1 MDGECAMDEAL
12 KHKAASCWERY
23 ASSEE
28 RAGMDTLAAEF
39 LRFLTQCKTERETIA
54 WVVEQAGACGFSDD
68 LRQDLVMLPFRSKAV
83 LLARRGTKPLAEG
96 LRLITAHADTPHLD
110 LKQHPLHEECQV
122 ALMKTHYYGG
132 LKKYQWLARP
142 LALHGT
148 IVDMDGRV
156 IPVCIGE
163 DETDPVFTVLDLL
176 PHLARKQREETVEK
190 AFVAEKLNIAIG
202 HEPAATDEEAK
213 VRQRVLELLSERYA
227 IREEDLY
234 SAELQIVP
242 TGKARFVGLDRALL
256 GGYGQDDRLC
266 VFAAFKAFMDA
277 PKGERTQI
285 LLLWDKEEIGSDGA
299 TGAKSRFME
308 YALADILDAW
318 EPETKLRHVLG
329 RTKAVSADVHCPMD
343 PDYQDVHDKY
353 NASLLGFGPVFSK
366 FTGHGGKYGASEA
379 DCEYV
384 AWFRALLAAENI
396 PWQMAEMGKV
406 DEGGG
411 GTVAKELAIYGME
424 IIDFGPGVL
433 SMHSPFEISSKADLL
448 ATVQAYNAFYRS

>member
-1 MDGECAMDEAL
+1 MDETLKYKAANCWELYGSDADRGAMD
-12 KHKAASCWERY
+12 SV
-23 ASSEE
+23 
-28 RAGMDTLAAEF
+28 AGEF
-39 LRFLTQCKTERETIA
+39 LDFLTRCKTERETVA
-54 WVVEQAGACGFSDD
+54 WVAEQAAARGFSDAPAQG
-68 LRQDLVMLPFRSKAV
+68 RIMVTFRSKAI
-83 LLARRGTKPLAEG
+83 LLARRGTLPVSDG
-96 LRLITAHADTPHLD
+96 LRLITAHVDTPHLD

-132 LKKYQWLARP
+132 IKKYQWLARP

-148 IVDMDGRV
+148 VATMDGRAV
-156 IPVCIGE
+156 AVCIGE
-163 DETDPVFTVLDLL
+163 HEDDPVFTVLDLL

-190 AFVAEKLNIAIG
+190 AFVGEKLNLAFG

-213 VRQRVLELLSERYA
+213 VRQRVLELLHERYA
-227 IREEDLY
+227 IREEDLF
-234 SAELQIVP
+234 SAELQVVP
-242 TGKARFVGLDRALL
+242 AGRARYVGLDRSLL

-277 PKGERTQI
+277 SAEGHAQV
-285 LLLWDKEEIGSDGA
+285 LLLCDREEVGADGA
-299 TGAKSRFME
+299 TGSKSRFME
-308 YALADILDAW
+308 NALADVVEAW
-318 EPETKLRHVLG
+318 EPEARLRHVLS

-343 PDYQDVHDKY
+343 PDYQDVHDKH

-384 AWFRALLAAENI
+384 AWFRALLAAEGI

-411 GTVAKELAIYGME
+411 GTVAKDLAVYGME
-424 IIDFGPGVL
+424 VIDFGPGVL
-433 SMHSPFEISSKADLL
+433 SMHSPFEISSKADLY
-448 ATVQAYNAFYRS
+448 ATVKAYTAFYRS

>member
-1 MDGECAMDEAL
+1 MDEVL
-12 KHKAASCWERY
+12 KFKGKSCWERY
-23 ASSEE
+23 GSGAD
-28 RAGMDTLAAEF
+28 RDVMDGMAREYLD
-39 LRFLTQCKTERETIA
+39 FLTRCKTERETVA
-54 WVVEQAGACGFSDD
+54 WVAEKASAAGFCADFGAG
-68 LRQDLVMLPFRSKAV
+68 LAMIPFRSKAI
-83 LLARRGTKPLAEG
+83 LLARRGSGRLADG

-132 LKKYQWLARP
+132 IKKYQWLARP
-142 LALHGT
+142 MALHGT
-148 IVDMDGRV
+148 VVALDGRV

-163 DETDPVFTVLDLL
+163 EADDPVFTVMDLL

-190 AFVAEKLNIAIG
+190 AFVGEKLNLACG
-202 HEPAATDEEAK
+202 HEPASTEEEGK
-213 VRQRVLELLSERYA
+213 VRQKVLELLHERYS
-227 IREEDLY
+227 IREEDLF
-234 SAELQIVP
+234 SAELQVVP
-242 TGKARFVGLDRALL
+242 AGRARFVGLDRAML

-266 VFAAFKAFMDA
+266 VFTAVKSFLEA
-277 PKGERTQI
+277 PAGSHTQV
-285 LLLWDKEEIGSDGA
+285 LLLFDKEEIGSDGA

-308 YALADILDAW
+308 HAVADLVDAW
-318 EPETKLRHVLG
+318 EPGTALRHVLA
-329 RTKAVSADVHCPMD
+329 RSRAVSADVHCPMD

-384 AWFRALLAAENI
+384 AWFRALLAAEDI

-411 GTVAKELAIYGME
+411 GTVAKDLAIYGME

-433 SMHSPFEISSKADLL
+433 SMHSPFEISSKADLY
-448 ATVQAYNAFYRS
+448 ATVKAYSAFYRS

>member
-1 MDGECAMDEAL
+1 MDEAL
-12 KHKAASCWERY
+12 KHKSASCWERY

-28 RAGMDTLAAEF
+28 RSGMDALAAEF
-39 LRFLTQCKTERETIA
+39 LSFLTQCKTERETIA
-54 WVVEQAGACGFSDD
+54 WVVEQAGGCGFSGD
-68 LRQDLVMLPFRSKAV
+68 LRQDLVMLPFRSKAM
-83 LLARRGTKPLAEG
+83 LLARRGTNPLAQG

-148 IVDMDGRV
+148 VVAMDGRV

-163 DETDPVFTVLDLL
+163 NEDDPVFTVLDLL

-202 HEPAATDEEAK
+202 HEPAATEEDAK
-213 VRQRVLELLSERYA
+213 VRQRVLELLFERYA

-242 TGKARFVGLDRALL
+242 AGKARFVGLDRALL

-266 VFAAFKAFMDA
+266 VFAAFKAFMAA
-277 PKGERTQI
+277 PAGEHTQI

-318 EPETKLRHVLG
+318 EPDTKLRHVLG

>member
-1 MDGECAMDEAL
+1 MDEAL

-28 RAGMDTLAAEF
+28 RAGMDALAAEF
-39 LRFLTQCKTERETIA
+39 LSFLTQCKTERETIA
-54 WVVEQAGACGFSDD
+54 WVVEQAGASGFSGD

-83 LLARRGTKPLAEG
+83 LLARRGRKPLAEG

-163 DETDPVFTVLDLL
+163 SESDPVFTVLDLL

-202 HEPAATDEEAK
+202 HEPAVTDEEAK
-213 VRQRVLELLSERYA
+213 VRQRVLELLFERYA

-242 TGKARFVGLDRALL
+242 AGKARFVGLDRALL

-266 VFAAFKAFMDA
+266 VFAAFKAFMAA
-277 PKGERTQI
+277 PAGEHTQI

-308 YALADILDAW
+308 YALADILESW
-318 EPETKLRHVLG
+318 EPATRLRHVLG

-411 GTVAKELAIYGME
+411 GTVAKELAVYGME

>member
-1 MDGECAMDEAL
+1 MDEVL

-23 ASSEE
+23 TASDD
-28 RAGMDTLAAEF
+28 RAAMDLLANEF
-39 LRFLTQCKTERETIA
+39 LDFLTRCKTERETIA
-54 WVVEQAGACGFSDD
+54 WVAEQAAACGFSDD
-68 LRQDLVMLPFRSKAV
+68 LRQDLVILPFRSKAAI
-83 LLARRGTKPLAEG
+83 LARRGTKPLAEG

-148 IVDMDGRV
+148 IVAMDGRV

-163 DETDPVFTVLDLL
+163 DEADPVFTVLDLL

-202 HEPAATDEEAK
+202 HEPAETDEDAK
-213 VRQRVLELLSERYA
+213 VRQRVLELLYGRYA

-242 TGKARFVGLDRALL
+242 SGKARFVGLDRALL

-277 PKGERTQI
+277 PSGDHTQI

-308 YALADILDAW
+308 YALEDILDAW
-318 EPETKLRHVLG
+318 EPGTRLRHVLG

-353 NASLLGFGPVFSK
+353 NASLLGYGPVFSK

-384 AWFRALLAAENI
+384 AWFTKLLSAENI

-411 GTVAKELAIYGME
+411 GTVAKELAVYGME

-448 ATVQAYNAFYRS
+448 ATVHAYNAFYCS

>member
-1 MDGECAMDEAL
+1 MDEAL
-12 KHKAASCWERY
+12 DHKGRNCWDRY
-23 ASSEE
+23 GSETE
-28 RAGMDTLAAEF
+28 MRAMDALAGEYVD
-39 LRFLTQCKTERETIA
+39 FLTRCKTERETVQWA
-54 WVVEQAGACGFSDD
+54 LEQSKARGFSEDIH
-68 LRQDLVMLPFRSKAV
+68 QSAVVLPFRGKAV
-83 LLARRGTKPLAEG
+83 LLARRGKNPLAEG
-96 LRLITAHADTPHLD
+96 LRLITAHVDTPHLD

-122 ALMKTHYYGG
+122 GLMKTHYYGG

-148 IVDMDGRV
+148 VALVDGSV
-156 IPVCIGE
+156 VSVCLGE
-163 DETDPVFTVLDLL
+163 DDEDPVLTVLDLL
-176 PHLARKQREETVEK
+176 PHLSRKQREETVEK
-190 AFVAEKLNIAIG
+190 AFVAEKLNVAVG
-202 HEPAATDEEAK
+202 HMPSLGGKESR
-213 VRQRVLELLSERYA
+213 VRQNVLELLHARYGF
-227 IREEDLY
+227 REEDLF

-242 TGKARFVGLDRALL
+242 AGKARFVGLDRGLV

-266 VFAAFKAFMDA
+266 VFAAFKSFIDA
-277 PKGERTQI
+277 PASAHTQV

-308 YALADILDAW
+308 YALTDITEAW
-318 EPETKLRHVLG
+318 EPAARLRHVLG
-329 RTKAVSADVHCPMD
+329 RSKAVSADVHAPMD

-379 DCEYV
+379 DAEYV
-384 AWFRALLAAENI
+384 AWFRALLARDAI

-411 GTVAKELAIYGME
+411 GTVAKELAVYGME

-433 SMHSPFEISSKADLL
+433 SMHSPFEVSSKADLY
-448 ATVQAYNAFYRS
+448 ATVQAYTAFYLS

>member
-1 MDGECAMDEAL
+1 MDEAL
-12 KHKAASCWERY
+12 THNGVNCWERY
-23 ASSEE
+23 GSEDQR
-28 RAGMDTLAAEF
+28 RAMDVMAGEYLD
-39 LRFLTQCKTERETIA
+39 FLTRCKTERETVA
-54 WVVEQAGACGFSDD
+54 WIMEQAGSHGFSTDMNSNA
-68 LRQDLVMLPFRSKAV
+68 VMIPLRSKAV
-83 LLARRGTKPLAEG
+83 LLARRGSRSMAEG
-96 LRLITAHADTPHLD
+96 LRLLTAHVDTPRLD
-110 LKQHPLHEECQV
+110 LKQHPLHEECRV

-132 LKKYQWLARP
+132 IKKYQWLARP

-148 IVDMDGRV
+148 VVLTDGHQIR
-156 IPVCIGE
+156 ICLGEQDDEPVL
-163 DETDPVFTVLDLL
+163 TVLDLL

-190 AFVAEKLNIAIG
+190 AFLGEKLNLAVG
-202 HEPAATDEEAK
+202 HEPAQTEDEGK
-213 VRQRVLELLSERYA
+213 VRRHILDVLHAGYG
-227 IREEDLY
+227 IREEDLF
-234 SAELQIVP
+234 SAELQAVP
-242 TGKARFVGLDRALL
+242 AGKARFVGLDRGLL

-266 VFAAFKAFMDA
+266 VFAGFKAFLEA
-277 PKGERTQI
+277 QTGEHAQI

-299 TGAKSRFME
+299 TGAKSRFLE

-318 EPETKLRHVLG
+318 EPEVRSRHVLS
-329 RTKAVSADVHCPMD
+329 RTKAVSADVHAPLD

-384 AWFRALLAAENI
+384 AWFRNLLAQDNI

-411 GTVAKELAIYGME
+411 GTVAKELAVHGMD

-433 SMHSPFEISSKADLL
+433 SMHSPFEISSKADLY
-448 ATVQAYNAFYRS
+448 ATVLAYTAFYRS

>member
-1 MDGECAMDEAL
+1 MDEAL

-163 DETDPVFTVLDLL
+163 DEDDPVFTVLDLL

-202 HEPAATDEEAK
+202 HEPAVTDEEAK
-213 VRQRVLELLSERYA
+213 VRQRVLELLFERYA

-242 TGKARFVGLDRALL
+242 AGKARFVGLDRALL

-266 VFAAFKAFMDA
+266 VFAAFKAFMAA
-277 PKGERTQI
+277 PRSDHTQI

-308 YALADILDAW
+308 YALADILESW
-318 EPETKLRHVLG
+318 EPATRLRHVLG

-411 GTVAKELAIYGME
+411 GTVAKELAVYGME

>member
-1 MDGECAMDEAL
+1 MGEEL
-12 KHKAASCWERY
+12 KYTAQSCWERF
-23 ASSEE
+23 ASPEE
-28 RAGMDTLAAEF
+28 RSAMDRLAEEYLAF
-39 LRFLTQCKTERETIA
+39 LSRCKTERETIA
-54 WVVEQAGACGFSDD
+54 WIRQAAMVGGFSED
-68 LRQDLVMLPFRSKAV
+68 LRGDSVIVSLRSKAAILV
-83 LLARRGTKPLAEG
+83 RRGTDPLAQG
-96 LRLITAHADTPHLD
+96 LRLITAHVDTPHLD

-148 IVDMDGRV
+148 VVTLDGRV
-156 IPVCIGE
+156 HTVCIGE
-163 DETDPVFTVLDLL
+163 QDSEPVFTVLDLL

-190 AFVAEKLNIAIG
+190 AFVAEKLNLAIG
-202 HEPAATDEEAK
+202 HEPSQSVEEAK
-213 VRQRVLELLSERYA
+213 VRHKVLELLNASLG
-227 IREEDLY
+227 ICEEDLF
-234 SAELQIVP
+234 SAELQAVP
-242 TGKARFVGLDRALL
+242 AGRARFVGLDRSLL

-277 PKGERTQI
+277 PAGEHTQV
-285 LLLWDKEEIGSDGA
+285 LVLWDKEEIGSDGA

-308 YALADILDAW
+308 YALEDVLQTW
-318 EPETKLRHVLG
+318 EPGSRLHHVLG

-343 PDYQDVHDKY
+343 PDYQDVHDKL

-384 AWFRALLAAENI
+384 GWFRALLATENI

-411 GTVAKELAIYGME
+411 GTVAKELAVYGME

-433 SMHSPFEISSKADLL
+433 SMHSPFEVSSKADLY
-448 ATVQAYNAFYRS
+448 ATVKAYAAFFRS